1 MNLVEMHQ
9 VRHVFD
15 NSKCINK
22 DPNIDDT
29 CEIDDQNVSDRII
42 QFPA

>member
-9 VRHVFD
+9 IRHVFD
-15 NSKCINK
+15 NSKCINE
-22 DPNIDDT
+22 DPNIDEA
-29 CEIDDQNVSDRII
+29 CEVEDQNVSDRII